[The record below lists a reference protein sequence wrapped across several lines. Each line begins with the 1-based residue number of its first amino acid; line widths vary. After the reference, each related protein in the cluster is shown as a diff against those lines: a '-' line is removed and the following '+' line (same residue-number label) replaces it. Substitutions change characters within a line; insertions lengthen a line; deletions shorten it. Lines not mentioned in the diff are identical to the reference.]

1 MPSMPSCPHKIRI
14 LSPRVAW
21 AVCPAQALDRAMFYS
36 LKELGNGNSKETIC
50 LAAGLDLGGEQMITW
65 PKIFTLAP
73 LMKSKKANSNVIC
86 KCGFILED
94 GIYLSWKKQ
103 LLRILINENLLA
115 PQVLLYSY
123 QPRRRSVRSILV
135 PSTFHIARL
144 KCYTPKFSG
153 LAQKL
158 TWCQRFGVQVLP
170 KSGNSD

>member
-1 MPSMPSCPHKIRI
+1 MYVVFQVQSHDWLHHVNFWAKKCEEGEILGESVSAGRPYGTRLCAPRAMPMPSMPSCPHKIRI

-21 AVCPAQALDRAMFYS
+21 AVCPAQALERAMFYS

-50 LAAGLDLGGEQMITW
+50 LAAGLDLWGEQMITW
-65 PKIFTLAP
+65 HKIFTLVP

-115 PQVLLYSY
+115 PQVLL
-123 QPRRRSVRSILV
+123 
-135 PSTFHIARL
+135 
-144 KCYTPKFSG
+144 
-153 LAQKL
+153 
-158 TWCQRFGVQVLP
+158 
-170 KSGNSD
+170 